1 MNRRKSREL
10 AMKLLFEISMNS
22 KEVDEAI
29 EDYKENNELSTEF
42 DFEYIKQTV
51 LGIISNEKFLNETIE
66 DNLTNWKFSRLSK
79 INVVILK
86 IATYEMFFDEEIPD
100 KVAINEAI
108 ELSKK
113 YSDEKA
119 PAFINGVLGN
129 MIRKKEANS

>member
-1 MNRRKSREL
+1 
-10 AMKLLFEISMNS
+10 MKLLFEISMNS